1 VCVGVRHGAS
11 EVICIDKK
19 AYDLVV
25 IGGGPAGIAAAAT
38 AAGFG
43 KSAALI
49 DGHHELGGAGINTGT
64 APSKTLRETALALS
78 GARSRNLYGV
88 DLSLRKEATV
98 ADFLRHERNVKAGL
112 NMFVTEML
120 ERSKV
125 EVHYGTAIFADD
137 HTVTIARSSKD
148 EAEIHLR
155 GETILIATGSS
166 PVRPAIF
173 PFDTPGIYD
182 SDTILELGRL
192 PKTLAVVGAGVIG
205 SEYAST
211 FSALG
216 TRVHLIDGRN
226 ALLPFL
232 DPEISRSLAVAMERN
247 GIAFHWNERVLVC
260 VSGPTGIVLTLSSGL
275 SLTVE
280 AVMVAAGRQSNT
292 DALNLAAAGIPVGA
306 RGLIVVDD
314 HFRTHVPHVYAAG
327 DVIGFPALASTSV
340 EQGRRAVRYAFG
352 HKLRSEFPD
361 VLPTGVYTI
370 PEVGMVGET
379 EQSLQQKGVPYV
391 VGRYSY
397 DATARGRIVGD
408 ANGFLKLIFR
418 RDDMR
423 LLGVHALG
431 EQATELVHI
440 GLVAMLGSS
449 SSEIFTEACFNTP
462 TLGELY
468 KFAAIDAERAAST
481 GDACPD
487 ATSVT

>member
-1 VCVGVRHGAS
+1 V
-11 EVICIDKK
+11 
-19 AYDLVV
+19 
-25 IGGGPAGIAAAAT
+25 
-38 AAGFG
+38 
-43 KSAALI
+43 ALI
-49 DGHHELGGAGINTGT
+49 DGHRELGGAGINTGT

-112 NMFVTEML
+112 NIFVTEML
-120 ERSKV
+120 ERSKTD
-125 EVHYGTAIFADD
+125 VHYGTAIFADD
-137 HTVTIARSSKD
+137 HTVIARSSKD
-148 EAEIHLR
+148 GAEIHLR
-155 GETILIATGSS
+155 GEAILIATGSS

-182 SDTILELGRL
+182 SDTILELSRL

-216 TRVHLIDGRN
+216 TKVHLIDGRN
-226 ALLPFL
+226 VLLPFL
-232 DPEISRSLAVAMERN
+232 DPEISRSLAVAMEHN

-292 DALNLAAAGIPVGA
+292 DTLNLAAAGIPVGA

-352 HKLRSEFPD
+352 RKLRSEFPD

-370 PEVGMVGET
+370 SEVGMVGET

-391 VGRYSY
+391 VGRTSY
-397 DATARGRIVGD
+397 DATVRGRIVGD

-418 RDDMR
+418 RGDMR

-449 SSEIFTEACFNTP
+449 TSEIFTEACFNTP
-462 TLGELY
+462 TFGELY
-468 KFAAIDAERAAST
+468 KFAAIDAERAAIQASLAGT
-481 GDACPD
+481 SAGDVGQNAAP
-487 ATSVT
+487 VT